1 MYALVEIAGKQ
12 FKIEENVQLKVPYYS
27 NKVGDKITIDKV
39 LYFDDGNK
47 KSFGN
52 PYIKN
57 LSLDAKVVS
66 HGKNDK
72 IIVFKLKRRKGYQKR
87 IGHKQPF
94 TILEFGKLSAG
105 KKTTAKKTTT
115 KKTTTKKT
123 TAKKTTTKKTTAKKT
138 TKKDN

>member
-57 LSLDAKVVS
+57 LSLDAKVVCDQFS
-66 HGKNDK
+66 
-72 IIVFKLKRRKGYQKR
+72 
-87 IGHKQPF
+87 
-94 TILEFGKLSAG
+94 FGNLFFASF
-105 KKTTAKKTTT
+105 
-115 KKTTTKKT
+115 
-123 TAKKTTTKKTTAKKT
+123 
-138 TKKDN
+138 